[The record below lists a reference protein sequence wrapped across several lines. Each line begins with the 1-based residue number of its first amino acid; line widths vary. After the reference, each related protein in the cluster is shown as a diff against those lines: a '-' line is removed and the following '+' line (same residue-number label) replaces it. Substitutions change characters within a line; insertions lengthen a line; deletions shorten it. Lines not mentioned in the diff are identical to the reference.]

1 MKFSAGQ
8 IRRRRSLI
16 LLEITSMIDVIFL
29 LLIYFLLT
37 SIATAPESQLTQ
49 ALRAEKIGGGRN
61 ADLQPQIVEAGI
73 IDGAAGYRIGNQ
85 VFRDPG
91 SLTELL
97 RQLPKDSG
105 VFVRASNAVNVDWV
119 AGALQACRDAEFARV
134 TYVPAP

>member
-1 MKFSAGQ
+1 MQQ
-8 IRRRRSLI
+8 IQRRRGMI
-16 LLEITSMIDVIFL
+16 KLEITSMIDIIFL

-37 SIATAPESQLTQ
+37 TIYAPPESQLTN

-61 ADLQPQIVEAGI
+61 ADLQPQIVEIGV
-73 IDGAAGYRIGNQ
+73 IDGAPGYRVGQ
-85 VFRDPG
+85 HVFRDTG

-105 VFVRASNAVNVDWV
+105 VFVRASNTVTVQWAVGGV
-119 AGALQACRDAEFARV
+119 QACRDADFTRI